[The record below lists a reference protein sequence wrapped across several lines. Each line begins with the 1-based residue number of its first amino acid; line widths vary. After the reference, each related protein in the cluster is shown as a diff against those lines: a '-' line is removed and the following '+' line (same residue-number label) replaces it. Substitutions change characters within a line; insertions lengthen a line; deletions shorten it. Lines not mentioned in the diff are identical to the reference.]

1 MYANHLGLVGL
12 LRSMPRIII
21 YLKKP
26 YCFEEKKKEKR
37 RVNVI
42 KRRVDVRGNRVNS
55 SSIWEIRKTNH
66 FINIS
71 EHLNSKALSK
81 QGAIKR
87 Q

>member
-1 MYANHLGLVGL
+1 M
-12 LRSMPRIII
+12 
-21 YLKKP
+21 
-26 YCFEEKKKEKR
+26 
-37 RVNVI
+37 
-42 KRRVDVRGNRVNS
+42 DVRGNRVNS

-87 Q
+87 QWLAEFVQIKDITAKIKWDKISSWEYLLENS